1 MEKVNFITIG
11 SRYRLRDEIGGVT
24 VHDDI
29 DHLYSYYENLFIE
42 DIQSLVNPLTET
54 SFSEFIATQADKKT
68 TNIDSKY
75 PFYLGWEVSGRC
87 NLDCIYCF
95 AENAIH
101 TEDTDQIMKTAE
113 NILAINPL
121 VVGLSGG
128 EPTLN
133 PKLPDIIKLFSGK
146 VSLILNTNGTTQ
158 LLGRIVPLLKEA
170 GVLVRL
176 TVDAL
181 NNDLL
186 NQVRPPVSMPSGG
199 FDQVSILRKNIKL
212 LVESDVNMM
221 IHTVVTQQSKCFL
234 EETAEELIS
243 LGVTRWHM
251 YCVDSCFKCKD
262 IFDDIH
268 VDKAELR
275 TICEELKVKY
285 GDKLHITYP
294 SSDIPNRECA
304 ILLVDSTGRFFVNPN
319 SQHVRFVGQDPTAP
333 SIDEVLAELDYEKHK
348 KCYLTN
354 FWTAQ

>member
-1 MEKVNFITIG
+1 MEDVITITIG
-11 SRYRLRDEIGGVT
+11 SRYRLRDELGGVT

-29 DHLYSYYENLFIE
+29 NHLYSYYENLFIE
-42 DIQSLVNPLTET
+42 DIVSEIDPLTEE
-54 SFSEFIATQADKKT
+54 SFSDFIKTQVDKKT

-95 AENAIH
+95 AETAIH
-101 TEDTDQIMKTAE
+101 TDNTDQIMKTSE
-113 NILAINPL
+113 SILAIHPM

-133 PKLPDIIKLFSGK
+133 PKLPDIIRLFSGK

-158 LLGRIVPLLKEA
+158 LLGQIVPLLKEA

-176 TVDAL
+176 TVDAM

-221 IHTVVTQQSKCFL
+221 VHTVVTKQSKSYL
-234 EETAEELIS
+234 KETANELIS
-243 LGVTRWHM
+243 LGVKRWHL
-251 YCVDSCFKCKD
+251 YCVDRCWKCKD
-262 IFDDIH
+262 IFDDIY
-268 VDKAELR
+268 VNNDELR
-275 TICEELKVKY
+275 EICEDLKTKY
-285 GDKLHITYP
+285 GDRLHITYP
-294 SSDIPNRECA
+294 SSGIQNRACA

-319 SQHVRFVGQDPTAP
+319 KERVKFIGQDPTAP
-333 SIDEVLAELDYEKHK
+333 GIDEILKDLDYETHK

-354 FWTAQ
+354 YWSAE

>member
-1 MEKVNFITIG
+1 MEDVKVITIG
-11 SRYRLRDEIGGVT
+11 NRYRLRDEIGGVT

-29 DHLYSYYENLFIE
+29 EHLYSYYENLFID
-42 DIQSLVNPLTET
+42 DIQSLVNPLTEA
-54 SFSEFIATQADKKT
+54 SFSEFIKTQADKKT

-95 AENAIH
+95 AETAIH
-101 TEDTDQIMKTAE
+101 TDNTDQIMKTAE
-113 NILAINPL
+113 NILAVHPL

-133 PKLPDIIKLFSGK
+133 AKLPDIIKLFSGK

-158 LLGRIVPLLKEA
+158 LLGKIVPLLKEA

-176 TVDAL
+176 TVDAM

-199 FDQVSILRKNIKL
+199 FDQVSILRRNIKL

-221 IHTVVTQQSKCFL
+221 VHTVVTQQSKGYL
-234 EETAEELIS
+234 AETAEELIS
-243 LGVTRWHM
+243 LGVKRWHM
-251 YCVDSCFKCKD
+251 YCVDPCWKCKD
-262 IFDDIH
+262 IFDDIY

-275 TICEELKVKY
+275 TICEGLKVQY

-294 SSDIPNRECA
+294 SSSVQSRECA

-319 SQHVRFVGQDPTAP
+319 DEHVRFIGQDPTAP
-333 SIDEVLAELDYEKHK
+333 SIDEILAELDYETHK

-354 FWTAQ
+354 YWSAQ